1 MYNLIYKSNFKKSLQ
16 KIKKWNSNIFSKVW
30 GVLERLYD
38 WPPFEEIYNVHNL
51 INFWQMLLFVIIS
64 PIVISYYKEIGLS
77 LFIVLLDI
85 LISFIMWYI
94 LYKRGINLIN
104 LKNVN

>member
-51 INFWQMLLFVIIS
+51 TWDFLWFSSINITWDFRIIFT
-64 PIVISYYKEIGLS
+64 INKDTKEI
-77 LFIVLLDI
+77 
-85 LISFIMWYI
+85 I
-94 LYKRGINLIN
+94 LYYIWTHSELYK
-104 LKNVN
+104 